1 MTEKQQCKHE
11 DDCPR
16 HKAGLCGAD
25 AETVAEY
32 ALSNAEKEK

>member
-16 HKAGLCGAD
+16 YDAELCGAD
-25 AETVAEY
+25 AETMAEH
-32 ALSNAEKEK
+32 ALKAKKEK